1 MPRYKKATQGKLVVQ
16 DWDIVS
22 GYPETPRLYILT
34 EQQANALLG
43 LSTFLPWLTRWE
55 NPPGIDILDA
65 FASET
70 MFNLMNP
77 ITCEMLTEC
86 LQPLFDE
93 INEKL
98 DTMQAQQTA
107 IEAVVEAVQETQV
120 ENAAAA
126 PEPQTSIVL
135 DEICGGATA
144 LVMEMHRVNM
154 LEYANAEASGVDNV
168 FEFANLIIDNIPLF
182 GELPFT
188 ALYDLANA
196 FFENEATTYKTDFEL
211 IKDDIICDLKCAIEA
226 NSGTMTIDIWNEW
239 LIHVGATYSPNKAA
253 ILFNR
258 YAPAHQT
265 FVNQIAAL
273 INSDASL
280 QSYFDGLMLQY
291 FAGLQNPLTCAGCDC
306 TWEEITDTSTGDN
319 VDKWTIFR
327 GSLNPGLYFE
337 EQLETFYPPGN
348 TYRVLVLTRTVPATC
363 VLNYIKIEGV
373 YTTGTLDTTGDSS
386 FSFQWGSFNVDEI
399 IPDTPVMPIELTGL
413 NETGGDVAIGLIP
426 GVVAFSPA
434 DPGGVAR
441 ITKIT
446 MQGTGI
452 AP

>member
-1 MPRYKKATQGKLVVQ
+1 MPRYKKGTQGKLVVQ
-16 DWDIVS
+16 DWEIVS
-22 GYPETPRLYILT
+22 GYPDTPRLYILT

-43 LSTFLPWLTRWE
+43 VATFLAWLTRWQ
-55 NPPGIDILDA
+55 NPPGIDTLDA

-93 INEKL
+93 INDKL

-144 LVMEMHRVNM
+144 LEMEMHRVNL
-154 LEYANAEASGVDNV
+154 LEYANAETSGVDNV

-196 FFENEATTYKTDFEL
+196 FFENEAATYETDFDL

-226 NSGTMTIDIWNEW
+226 NSGVMTIDIWNEW
-239 LIHVGATYSPNKAA
+239 LIYVGATYSPNTAA
-253 ILFNR
+253 ILLNR

-291 FAGLQNPLTCAGCDC
+291 WAGLQNPLTCAGCDC
-306 TWEEITDTSTGDN
+306 EWEEITDFATGEN
-319 VDKWTIFR
+319 VDKWTIEA
-327 GSLNPGLYFE
+327 GEVVAGLYL
-337 EQLETFYPPGN
+337 QSALESFYPPDN
-348 TYRVLVLTRTVPATC
+348 TYRSAAISRTVPVTS
-363 VLNYIKIEGV
+363 VLTEYSVEFT
-373 YTTGTLDTTGDSS
+373 YTQGDVSATGDSAM
-386 FSFQWGSFNVDEI
+386 FLQWDAFIANVLLPT
-399 IPDTPVMPIELTGL
+399 IPTSPFEDDGL
-413 NETGGDVAIGLIP
+413 SEAGGNVLVSSVA
-426 GVVAFSPA
+426 GVSVDSPD
-434 DPGGVAR
+434 DPGGVVR

-446 MQGTGI
+446 LRGAGI